1 MKAEDFLKRNH
12 HTVCVMSDDNNY
24 TQSEDVY
31 LHIALASVDKAR
43 CEERSKAL
51 SCFEAV
57 MIEASVKTSNGEII
71 GTDELKK
78 EFKKLINK

>member
-1 MKAEDFLKRNH
+1 MKAEEYLKRNH
-12 HTVCVMSDDNNY
+12 HTVSVKHEGGDTSEE
-24 TQSEDVY
+24 EDVS
-31 LHIALASVDKAR
+31 LDVAIEAVDRAR

-71 GTDELKK
+71 GIDELKK
-78 EFKKLINK
+78 EFKELINK

>member
-1 MKAEDFLKRNH
+1 MKAEEYLKRNH
-12 HTVCVMSDDNNY
+12 HTVSVKHENGDTYDE
-24 TQSEDVY
+24 EDVS
-31 LHIALASVDKAR
+31 LDVAIESVDRAR

-71 GTDELKK
+71 GIDELKK
-78 EFKKLINK
+78 QFKELINK

>member
-1 MKAEDFLKRNH
+1 MKAEEYLKRNH
-12 HTVCVMSDDNNY
+12 HTVSVKHESGE
-24 TQSEDVY
+24 TSEEEDVS
-31 LHIALASVDKAR
+31 LDVAIEAVDRAR

-51 SCFEAV
+51 SCFDAV

-71 GTDELKK
+71 GTDELKN

>member
-12 HTVCVMSDDNNY
+12 HTVSVKHESGDI
-24 TQSEDVY
+24 SEEEDVS
-31 LHIALASVDKAR
+31 LDVSIEAVDRAR

-57 MIEASVKTSNGEII
+57 LIEASVKTSNGEII
-71 GTDELKK
+71 GVDELKK

>member
-1 MKAEDFLKRNH
+1 MKAEEYLKRNH
-12 HTVCVMSDDNNY
+12 HTVSVRTESGD
-24 TQSEDVY
+24 TSEEEDVS
-31 LHIALASVDKAR
+31 LDVSIEAVDRAR

-51 SCFEAV
+51 SCFDAV

-71 GTDELKK
+71 GTDELKN